1 MLLIE
6 AKTKEFVEN
15 ANYDLGIKPEEATD
29 EMKEKSNSELEGE
42 GKGTK
47 VITSSSISTELNIM
61 GITSEEISNGN
72 VYQISTTDLEKMGI
86 KTIGDLA
93 GTDQN
98 TLIKKFGKFGKM
110 IWEYANGIDNNPVT
124 VNNDKPKGIGNSLT
138 LPQDVANIEKL
149 EETLLALTEQVAYR
163 LRKQEL
169 LANVVNVQI
178 KTNDFKTFSHQRKL
192 DEATDSTKYLYKE
205 AKKLLETLYQKSINK
220 QIRLIGVRVDNLE
233 EKEQMQIS
241 LFNQTDTE
249 KEKQR
254 KLDLLRYQLNEIQ
267 EARLKEGEESEL
279 EERSKIIRNSEKI
292 AKNLSEAEMAVGEN
306 TIDLIGNAIRALE
319 KIEDVN
325 SKYSEK
331 LVEMKNIYYEVQE
344 VARDISSMK
353 EDIYFDERERN
364 EIEERLDEIYSLK
377 KKYGNTI
384 EKILDYKEEL
394 EKEIDRIEN
403 LDEENRKTK
412 EKIEKIVASME
423 ELCKQMEELRK
434 KNSKILNEK
443 INEELVQLEMKNA
456 RFNAKVIEDGEFS
469 INGKSHVEFV
479 ITTNLGEEEK
489 KLNKIASGGEMS
501 RIMLA
506 IKTVLSDIDEV
517 PVLIFDEIDTGISGK
532 AANSVGSKLKKIAK
546 KHQVIIVTHLATIA
560 AQGDYNYYIY
570 KEVDANKTNTNV
582 KLLNESETIREIA
595 RIASGEITEISLSH
609 ARELRNKN
617 V

>member
-1 MLLIE
+1 MITTLHIKNIGIIDDIVIDLNKGLNVLTGETGAGKTLIVDSLGII
-6 AKTKEFVEN
+6 AGGRFSKDMIRRGQNMSFVELALYLPDN
-15 ANYDLGIKPEEATD
+15 P
-29 EMKEKSNSELEGE
+29 NSIDGNIVVSREINTS
-42 GKGTK
+42 GKNLCK
-47 VITSSSISTELNIM
+47 I
-61 GITSEEISNGN
+61 NGR
-72 VYQISTTDLEKMGI
+72 L
-86 KTIGDLA
+86 
-93 GTDQN
+93 
-98 TLIKKFGKFGKM
+98 
-110 IWEYANGIDNNPVT
+110 VT
-124 VNNDKPKGIGNSLT
+124 VNELKNFMKNIIDIHGQYDNQT
-138 LPQDVANIEKL
+138 LMD
-149 EETLLALTEQVAYR
+149 TE
-163 LRKQEL
+163 
-169 LANVVNVQI
+169 
-178 KTNDFKTFSHQRKL
+178 FP
-192 DEATDSTKYLYKE
+192 TKYLDKFIGTRIAE
-205 AKKLLETLYQKSINK
+205 IHKKYVELYTEYIELNK
-220 QIRLIGVRVDNLE
+220 MLKNNYGDEI
-233 EKEQMQIS
+233 
-241 LFNQTDTE
+241 
-249 KEKQR
+249 EKQR
-254 KLDLLRYQLNEIQ
+254 KLDLLQYQYKEIK
-267 EARLKEGEESEL
+267 AANLKNGEDEQL
-279 EERSKIIRNSEKI
+279 EEKRKIIMSSEKVAEALNI
-292 AKNLSEAEMAVGEN
+292 VSNNLEGN
-306 TIDLIGNAIRALE
+306 IIDVVNDSIRALE

-412 EKIEKIVASME
+412 EKIEKIVSTME
-423 ELCKQMEELRK
+423 ELCKQIEELRA

-570 KEVDANKTNTNV
+570 KEVAANKTNTNV